1 MKLGFSIFRSFL
13 ILILLS
19 NQLIVSAQRVGKIK
33 VTEDNARFYRDT
45 LIKRIFG
52 PTGFPYGAM
61 PDTVVSN
68 VNSID
73 YLSTFP
79 YSGILYPNGNLD
91 SIDKL
96 EVTIDANT
104 TNFPSKAKL
113 YLFHPHSSN
122 GKLFIYH
129 AGHCAGTAIAE
140 DVVNNAGNDS
150 AGVAIPKLLEQGYTV
165 LAVPMI
171 HYQLMPRNGY
181 SCGNN
186 RHDQLFSDSLYTYP
200 LGLFF
205 KPLIA
210 GLNAIGRSNYTS
222 IYMMGLS
229 GGGWTTS
236 VYPAIDSTISMSFPV
251 AGSWPIAVRNYYYS
265 AGDAEQYY
273 APVFR
278 NLLDYHELYTLSC
291 LAPARKMLQ
300 INNRYDACCFNGAF
314 QHLYYVDSVAR
325 ALEGTGGEFNYY
337 LDETGYQHVVTT
349 KAMQVILKYTEQDR
363 AQLIN
368 LPEDSVYGGMSY
380 YYSIRSNFTT
390 QQLNNQMSLSF
401 SMLKAPEWMYIN
413 YSTGEIFGQATPAT
427 LIPNKDTISFK
438 VEDSLGR
445 FVICNLTLVKKRGS
459 PYFFT
464 MYTDS
469 QTVYFLPF
477 YAHAM
482 QSVNQA
488 SKDYFFFNN
497 PSLSINNIS
506 IVNNSIIK
514 LDLNMPLSLTDS
526 IGYNGMNDR
535 YPITYNNG
543 AKLDN
548 FGLTDIVINAVK
560 RDYAII
566 GMIRFN
572 SDTNKF
578 EYFNGVAWINM
589 N

>member
-1 MKLGFSIFRSFL
+1 
-13 ILILLS
+13 
-19 NQLIVSAQRVGKIK
+19 
-33 VTEDNARFYRDT
+33 
-45 LIKRIFG
+45 
-52 PTGFPYGAM
+52 
-61 PDTVVSN
+61 
-68 VNSID
+68 
-73 YLSTFP
+73 
-79 YSGILYPNGNLD
+79 
-91 SIDKL
+91 
-96 EVTIDANT
+96 
-104 TNFPSKAKL
+104 
-113 YLFHPHSSN
+113 
-122 GKLFIYH
+122 
-129 AGHCAGTAIAE
+129 
-140 DVVNNAGNDS
+140 
-150 AGVAIPKLLEQGYTV
+150 
-165 LAVPMI
+165 
-171 HYQLMPRNGY
+171 
-181 SCGNN
+181 
-186 RHDQLFSDSLYTYP
+186 
-200 LGLFF
+200 
-205 KPLIA
+205 
-210 GLNAIGRSNYTS
+210 
-222 IYMMGLS
+222 MMGLS

-251 AGSWPIAVRNYYYS
+251 AGSWPIALRNVYYS
-265 AGDAEQYY
+265 DGDAEQYY

-278 NLLDYHELYTLSC
+278 NFLDYHELYTLSC
-291 LAPARKMLQ
+291 LAPPRKMLQ
-300 INNRYDACCFNGAF
+300 INNRYDPCCFNGAF
-314 QHLYYVDSVAR
+314 QHLYYVDSVTKK
-325 ALEGTGGEFNYY
+325 LEGTGGEFNYY

-363 AQLIN
+363 AQLVN

-380 YYSIRSNFTT
+380 YYSIRSNFTA
-390 QQLNNQMSLSF
+390 QQLTNQMPLTY
-401 SMLKAPEWMYIN
+401 SMLKAPDWMYLN

-445 FVICNLTLVKKRGS
+445 FVICNLTLVKKRGN

-482 QSVNQA
+482 QSINQL

-514 LDLNMPLSLTDS
+514 LDLNMPLSFTDS

-543 AKLDN
+543 SKLDN

-572 SDTNKF
+572 SDTKKF
-578 EYFNGVAWINM
+578 EYFNGVTWINM